1 VPVLGQEPVLH
12 GLAQTTFSHIAILD
26 IFQLSRTAPKII
38 FAAHSLIE
46 RHFCLDPSQF
56 SLHAELE
63 DHHWWFA
70 ARREIMHDLLRR
82 YVPPGAGQL
91 VVEVGCGTGGNL
103 KYFSRDYRVM
113 GVDLSADAVAYARQ
127 RVDCPV
133 LQGDF
138 AEQLA
143 PYWSDIAAILLPDVL
158 EHVDADA
165 DFLQRMIDSLRPGGI
180 LLVTVPAYQFLW
192 SSHDEVLGHVRRY
205 NPGRL
210 KRLWHGQPVT
220 QLFFSHFNSFLFP
233 LIAGYRLLGFGKD
246 EEDKSHL
253 QETPVV
259 MNRLLHAVFRS
270 EKFWLRWLP
279 LPWGNSLCAVL
290 KKS

>member
-1 VPVLGQEPVLH
+1 M
-12 GLAQTTFSHIAILD
+12 
-26 IFQLSRTAPKII
+26 
-38 FAAHSLIE
+38 
-46 RHFCLDPSQF
+46 DPLEF

-82 YVPPGAGQL
+82 YVPSGEGRL
-91 VVEVGCGTGGNL
+91 VVEIGCGTGGNL

-113 GVDLSADAVAYARQ
+113 GVDLSAAAVAYARQ

-133 LQGDF
+133 LLGDF
-138 AEQLA
+138 AEQLT
-143 PYWSDIAAILLPDVL
+143 PHWPDISAILLPDVL
-158 EHVDADA
+158 EHVAADE
-165 DFLQRMIDSLRPGGI
+165 DFLRRVIDSLRPGGV

-192 SSHDEVLGHVRRY
+192 SHHDEVLGHVRRY
-205 NPGRL
+205 NPSQL
-210 KRLWHGQPVT
+210 KRLWHGQPVA

-233 LIAGYRLLGFGKD
+233 LIAAYRLLGFGKG
-246 EEDKSHL
+246 EGGESHL
-253 QETPVV
+253 KETPAVV
-259 MNRLLHAVFRS
+259 NRLLVAIFRS
-270 EKFWLRWLP
+270 EKFWLRLLP